1 VRAFC
6 IAKRPFGL
14 SVTPPLALTSSLLK
28 RDATNPH
35 KHATKTVV
43 GVTESETLSY
53 IIIWKIHKSFVIL
66 HPKTYDTDKFKLQN
80 INIPKVYENQKTA

>member
-1 VRAFC
+1 M
-6 IAKRPFGL
+6 
-14 SVTPPLALTSSLLK
+14 
-28 RDATNPH
+28 
-35 KHATKTVV
+35 V
-43 GVTESETLSY
+43 GITESETLSY